1 MIGKDIDYNYTDVVF
16 SPYGDHWRSLRRLYA
31 LEIFSS
37 NRLNN
42 FQSIRQHEVKL
53 LIYRVF
59 RFRNSSDNLVELK
72 SKFYQV
78 SYNIIMRMVA
88 GKRYYGEEVDN
99 EEANH
104 FRELVEEVILYG
116 GTSNLMDF
124 MPAIFRLFYRSPEK
138 NLARI
143 GEKMDALL
151 QGLIDEHHR
160 NKSRSTMIDH
170 LLSLQESQPECYT
183 DQIIKGVILV
193 MSLLLNHPEVLE
205 KSRIEIDIHVAF
217 EDCNVAG
224 FHIPRGTML
233 MVNAWAIQ
241 RDPLLWEDPESFKTE
256 RFEGEELESWK
267 LLPFGMERRACPNF
281 GFAQRVVGLDLGTM
295 IQCFEWKRVRKEKV
309 DLTDGKCVTMPKAE
323 PLMAK
328 CKACDIVHKVL

>member
-1 MIGKDIDYNYTDVVF
+1 MIGKYIDYNYTDVVF

-53 LIYRVF
+53 LIHRVF

-72 SKFYQV
+72 FKFYQM
-78 SYNIIMRMVA
+78 SYSIIMRMVA
-88 GKRYYGEEVDN
+88 GKRDYGEEVDN
-99 EEANH
+99 AEANH

-170 LLSLQESQPECYT
+170 LLSLQESQPEYYT
-183 DQIIKGVILV
+183 DQIIKGVILA
-193 MSLLLNHPEVLE
+193 SLQLHEYKNQIPVVPYPSFLTLL
-205 KSRIEIDIHVAF
+205 S
-217 EDCNVAG
+217 
-224 FHIPRGTML
+224 TY
-233 MVNAWAIQ
+233 
-241 RDPLLWEDPESFKTE
+241 
-256 RFEGEELESWK
+256 
-267 LLPFGMERRACPNF
+267 
-281 GFAQRVVGLDLGTM
+281 
-295 IQCFEWKRVRKEKV
+295 
-309 DLTDGKCVTMPKAE
+309 
-323 PLMAK
+323 
-328 CKACDIVHKVL
+328 

>member
-1 MIGKDIDYNYTDVVF
+1 MIGKYIDYNYTDVVF

-53 LIYRVF
+53 LIHRVF
-59 RFRNSSDNLVELK
+59 RFRNSSDSLVELK
-72 SKFYQV
+72 SKFYQM

-104 FRELVEEVILYG
+104 FRELVEEAILYG

-170 LLSLQESQPECYT
+170 LLSLQESQPEYYT
-183 DQIIKGVILV
+183 DQIIKGVIL
-193 MSLLLNHPEVLE
+193 
-205 KSRIEIDIHVAF
+205 
-217 EDCNVAG
+217 
-224 FHIPRGTML
+224 
-233 MVNAWAIQ
+233 
-241 RDPLLWEDPESFKTE
+241 DPESFKTV
-256 RFEGEELESWK
+256 RFESEELESWK
-267 LLPFGMERRACPNF
+267 PLPFGMERRACPNF
-281 GFAQRVVGLDLGTM
+281 GIAQRVVGLALGTM

-309 DLTDGKCVTMPKAE
+309 DLTDGKGVTMPKAE

-328 CKACDIVHKVL
+328 CKARDIVHKVLSEIS